1 MTTST
6 RTLTQTLTYAGTI
19 PFALFLLP
27 DLPVVG
33 DETMPLFAAYGAI
46 IATFMAGTLW
56 GMVQRDTQPDA
67 KLLVMSN
74 FVALACWACLAFP
87 VGRVTLIVELV
98 LFLAL
103 LAMEGSRAPLHT
115 EKPWYWRMRM
125 RVTAIVCVFFLT
137 RIVIG

>member
-56 GMVQRDTQPDA
+56 GMVQRDTEPDA

-74 FVALACWACLAFP
+74 FVALACCACLAFP
-87 VGRVTLIVELV
+87 AGRVTLIVELV

-103 LAMEGSRAPLHT
+103 LAMEGSRAPLHA